1 MQTRMSDSP
10 ANRRE
15 PAVGAA
21 GRAGAN
27 HRRAPHTF
35 GTPSVRE
42 MTAAE
47 TEAQRRLV
55 RASLLAKPA

>member
-1 MQTRMSDSP
+1 MQTRMSDSL

-15 PAVGAA
+15 PAVGTA
-21 GRAGAN
+21 GPVR
-27 HRRAPHTF
+27 RRAPHTY

-42 MTAAE
+42 MTPAE